1 MQRAIE
7 YAVLFLVMVIL
18 QVFLFSRVGFS
29 IYLHPLPYVA
39 FIVLLPMEIA
49 PVALL
54 GLGLLTGL
62 TMDFFMATAGI
73 NTISTLFVSFC
84 RPTLLNLLAGKD
96 EVRDG
101 GIPNVNR
108 LGFKKFIRYAGVM
121 SFLLCAS
128 FFMLESLS
136 WKYFHI
142 TALRIVLSWA
152 VTLLLVYL
160 CQRLFS
166 VNRKKS

>member
-39 FIVLLPMEIA
+39 FIVLLPMEIV

-62 TMDFFMATAGI
+62 TMDFFMATSGI

-84 RPTLLNLLAGKD
+84 RPTLLGLLAGKD

-108 LGFKKFIRYAGVM
+108 LGFKKFIRYAGIM